1 MRIVRILAAVCMLA
15 AVLAC
20 SKPAAPP
27 PQATKP
33 SAETPSN
40 ALEITVDASLLQG
53 LKVGE
58 PDWASVRVS
67 QTVAA
72 RIVLDETHLA
82 KVGSPIMGRITQM
95 VVQEGQEVRRGQLLA
110 QLHSTGLSEAQLAF
124 LKALSQWQV
133 AQRAVERAHALL
145 KADVIGSVELQ
156 RREADLVQASAERD
170 AARDQLELMGMTSEA
185 IDELEQTRAI
195 NSIAR
200 IIASMDGT
208 VLARHIALGQVVQPG
223 DTAFEVA
230 DLASL
235 WLVADVPEQNA
246 GGLRVGELVEAQ
258 VAALPG
264 TKVQGTLSFVSM
276 IVNPETRTVRVR
288 MQLPNPGRTFKPSML
303 ATVTLKD
310 GAERRRLV
318 PASAVVREG
327 DGENVF
333 VQIDADTFVLRPVS
347 LGAEFEG
354 RRVVV
359 DGLRSGER
367 IVLDGAFHLNN
378 ERRRQLLRGSEGA

>member
-1 MRIVRILAAVCMLA
+1 MRTVRILAAACTLA
-15 AVLAC
+15 AALAC
-20 SKPAAPP
+20 GKPTAPP
-27 PQATKP
+27 PEAAKP
-33 SAETPSN
+33 SAEIPSN
-40 ALEITVDASLLQG
+40 ALEITVDAGLLDR

-58 PDWASVRVS
+58 PDWASVRGS

-72 RIVLDETHLA
+72 RIVLDEAHTA
-82 KVGSPIMGRITQM
+82 KVGSPIMGRVIQL

-110 QLHSTGLSEAQLAF
+110 QLHSTGLSDAQLAF
-124 LKALSQWQV
+124 LKAASQRQV
-133 AQRAVERAHALL
+133 AQRAVDRAKALL
-145 KADVIGSVELQ
+145 QADVIGSVELQ
-156 RREADLVQASAERD
+156 RREADLAQASAELD
-170 AARDQLELMGMTSEA
+170 AARDQLELMGMTAEA
-185 IDELEQTRAI
+185 IGELETTRAI
-195 NSIAR
+195 NSVSR
-200 IIASMDGT
+200 IIATMDGT

-288 MQLPNPGRTFKPSML
+288 MELPNPGRAFKPSML
-303 ATVTLKD
+303 ATVILKD
-310 GAERRRLV
+310 GAERRRVV

-327 DGENVF
+327 EGEHVF
-333 VQIDADTFVLRPVS
+333 VQLDADTFVLRPVS

-359 DGLRSGER
+359 DGIRPGER
-367 IVLDGAFHLNN
+367 VVLDGAFHLNN

>member
-1 MRIVRILAAVCMLA
+1 MRTVRILAAACTLA
-15 AVLAC
+15 AALAC
-20 SKPAAPP
+20 GKPTAPP
-27 PQATKP
+27 AEAAKP
-33 SAETPSN
+33 SVETPSN
-40 ALEITVDASLLQG
+40 ALEITVDAGLLDR
-53 LKVGE
+53 LTVGE
-58 PDWASVRVS
+58 PDWASVRGS

-72 RIVLDETHLA
+72 RIVLDEAHTA
-82 KVGSPIMGRITQM
+82 KVGSPIMGRVIQL

-110 QLHSTGLSEAQLAF
+110 QLHSTGLSDAQLAF
-124 LKALSQWQV
+124 LKAVSQRQV
-133 AQRAVERAHALL
+133 AQRAVDRAKALL
-145 KADVIGSVELQ
+145 QADVIGSVELQ
-156 RREADLVQASAERD
+156 RREADLAQASAELD
-170 AARDQLELMGMTSEA
+170 AARDQLELMGMTAEA
-185 IDELEQTRAI
+185 IGELETTRAI
-195 NSIAR
+195 NSVSR
-200 IIASMDGT
+200 IIATMDGT

-288 MQLPNPGRTFKPSML
+288 MELPNPGRAFKPSML
-303 ATVTLKD
+303 ATVILKD
-310 GAERRRLV
+310 GAERRRVV

-327 DGENVF
+327 EGEHVF
-333 VQIDADTFVLRPVS
+333 VQLDADTFVLRPVS

-359 DGLRSGER
+359 DGIRPGER
-367 IVLDGAFHLNN
+367 VVLDGAFHLNN